1 MLISDK
7 MSDKTNTAL
16 LPKLP
21 RGLLR
26 ASGEARDIFLKYG
39 LPQKR
44 SPCAESW
51 KYTPLNELANRRLYL
66 PIGLPALDDPNTAA
80 LAAFASSDAGS
91 AQEASLLA
99 EIFANSS
106 SASICARLPH
116 FSDNRILLFIDG
128 SLQQSDR
135 LFRDSLLTAYA
146 GLATID
152 ALQPMA
158 ALNLASRC
166 ESWKLMLSGEEP
178 MLHIIS
184 LASSDSRNGKDASA
198 STDLLL
204 LQTRLRIE
212 VAAGSRAT
220 IFHSSLQGVDNC
232 CANDFFEIDVG
243 DGASLEHIVLH
254 GSAASSFNF
263 TRSVVRLGI
272 SARYRHVSALRGGGL
287 TRQGILVSLSGEG
300 SSCALHG
307 GYRPSGSGHIDNS
320 TEIIHAQPGC
330 VSDAL
335 YKGAIGDSC
344 VGVFHGKI
352 YVAKDAQSTE
362 GYQMSRALL
371 LSNKARAYHKPELEI
386 YADDVKC
393 SHGAT
398 VGALDE
404 EQMFYLRSRG
414 LSADSCEQ
422 LLMEA
427 FLCEALTCE
436 RDDSA
441 AALREHILS

>member
-1 MLISDK
+1 MSISDK
-7 MSDKTNTAL
+7 TSDKTNMAL

-26 ASGEARDIFLKYG
+26 ESGEARNIFLKYG

-44 SPCAESW
+44 SPCAEGW
-51 KYTPLNELANRRLYL
+51 KYTPLNELANRSFRL
-66 PIGLPALDDPNTAA
+66 PIINEANAKSLAGLAG
-80 LAAFASSDAGS
+80 SEAGS
-91 AQEASLLA
+91 AKEEKLLA
-99 EIFANSS
+99 ALFANSS
-106 SASICARLPH
+106 SASICARLAH
-116 FSDNRILLFIDG
+116 FSNSKTLLFIDG
-128 SLQQSDR
+128 RLQQSDR

-146 GLATID
+146 GLPTID

-166 ESWKLMLSGEEP
+166 ESWKLMLSGENP
-178 MLHIIS
+178 LLHIIS
-184 LASSDSRNGKDASA
+184 LTSSEARNGSASA
-198 STDLLL
+198 SASSDLLL

-212 VAAGSRAT
+212 VAADSRAT
-220 IFHSSLQGVDNC
+220 IFHSSLQGVANC
-232 CANDFFEIDVG
+232 CVNDFFEIDIG
-243 DGASLEHIVLH
+243 DRASLEHIVLH
-254 GSAASSFNF
+254 GSVASSFNF
-263 TRSVVRLGI
+263 TRAVVRLGG
-272 SARYRHVSALRGGGL
+272 SASYRHVSALRGGGL
-287 TRQGILVSLSGEG
+287 TRQGISVSLSGEG

-335 YKGAIGDSC
+335 YKGAIGESG

-352 YVAKDAQSTE
+352 YVAEYAQATE

-371 LSNKARAYHKPELEI
+371 LSDKARAYHKPELEI

-414 LSADSCEQ
+414 LSSDSCEE
-422 LLMEA
+422 LLLEA

-436 RDDSA
+436 RDDCA